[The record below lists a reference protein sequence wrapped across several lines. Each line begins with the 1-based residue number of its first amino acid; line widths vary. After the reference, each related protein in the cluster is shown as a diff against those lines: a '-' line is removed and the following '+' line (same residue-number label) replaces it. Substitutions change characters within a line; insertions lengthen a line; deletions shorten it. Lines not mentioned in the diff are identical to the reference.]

1 MTNSIDA
8 PLPPPTTVGYGTPPT
23 GTSPTAGAP
32 GANTSSGTPSTADTA
47 KDEARNVQ
55 QTAAQAG
62 SQVASTAAD
71 QAKEVAQETQ
81 RQAKDLLDQSR
92 SHVRDQAQT
101 QQQKAAAGLTALA
114 QELRGMV
121 DGEGGQSGPAH
132 DLLHQASGKVED
144 LAGMAAGP
152 GPRGRARRCPPLR
165 PPQAGHVPARR
176 RRGRCARRTADQR
189 CQGRARRCRTRR
201 RPCSDVRADPAR
213 RVRPGVRR
221 RPCRPPSV
229 TRWLRPHPGCTVRA
243 ADSTPPPV
251 VPAPPVTSPGW
262 DDPARRPGGVG

>member
-144 LAGMAAGP
+144 LAGWLQDRDPADVLDDVRRYARRKPGTFLLGAAVAGVLVGRLTSGVKAAHADAAPAAGP
-152 GPRGRARRCPPLR
+152 APTSGQTPHGVSAPGYVAGPPAPLGDPLVPPA
-165 PPQAGHVPARR
+165 P
-176 RRGRCARRTADQR
+176 
-189 CQGRARRCRTRR
+189 
-201 RPCSDVRADPAR
+201 
-213 RVRPGVRR
+213 RV
-221 RPCRPPSV
+221 
-229 TRWLRPHPGCTVRA
+229 TVRA